1 MNLNFLIKKKHV
13 FKRRSIKSVKF
24 SNYSSYL
31 QKGLFTLIQT
41 RFEFVH
47 LRVIKKL
54 FRKKYYKRDK
64 FVNRVKFWVIIRP
77 NFLLTMKSKNSRM
90 GSGIGSYV
98 RVCFR
103 LKPNKPI
110 VFFRN
115 YSYKFILNII
125 KYFKLKLNKLIYM
138 L

>member
-13 FKRRSIKSVKF
+13 FKRRFNKSVKF
-24 SNYSSYL
+24 SNYSPYL
-31 QKGLFTLIQT
+31 RKGLFTLIQT

-47 LRVIKKL
+47 LKVIKKL

-64 FVNRVKFWVIIRP
+64 FVNKVKFWVIIKP

-103 LKPNKPI
+103 LKSNKPI
-110 VFFRN
+110 IFFKN
-115 YSYKFILNII
+115 YSFKFILNII
-125 KYFKLKLNKLIYM
+125 KYFKLKLNKSIYM